1 MKVQMVKMQIV
12 LMSCITLLL
21 AGCVETNEHGIFR
34 SDDMV
39 TVYWVLQEDTKIA
52 DFKLTD
58 NVLEL
63 EIDMGKQRETQN
75 LPIKTLEKDEALEI
89 KGMSTLND
97 LAIFHIVVN
106 PLLQSHPE
114 LPRTRS
120 NYTTYQRSEWYRD
133 DRVGDL
139 TKAEFF
145 RSGDRITAY
154 WRISEKT
161 EKKEYVWYK
170 WASGYKTSD
179 KWMESRE
186 LPDDWVEV
194 LPLPAM
200 EPQEQITCIGVGK
213 TPELFITY
221 FRVSSNPTH

>member
-106 PLLQSHPE
+106 PSMP
-114 LPRTRS
+114 
-120 NYTTYQRSEWYRD
+120 N
-133 DRVGDL
+133 
-139 TKAEFF
+139 
-145 RSGDRITAY
+145 
-154 WRISEKT
+154 
-161 EKKEYVWYK
+161 
-170 WASGYKTSD
+170 
-179 KWMESRE
+179 
-186 LPDDWVEV
+186 
-194 LPLPAM
+194 
-200 EPQEQITCIGVGK
+200 
-213 TPELFITY
+213 TPNLSLI
-221 FRVSSNPTH
+221 HI